1 MKHFYLILML
11 TFFSHLF
18 GSAATAKLQ
27 HVHPLNWWAGM
38 NNPVVQVL
46 LHGEGIGDCDVT
58 LTEAQNV
65 GLVRIERTEN
75 KNYLFIYLDT
85 RYAPAQTFG
94 IALWKDKAVDGK
106 HKGKPYL
113 THPYELKRRDNLEER
128 KTWSYNQGDV
138 LYLLMPD
145 RFINANPS
153 LNTVKGMVEPT
164 VNRNHE
170 MDFGRHG
177 GDLAGIR
184 KGIPYLADLGVTAI
198 WPTPVQENEQSM
210 SYHGYAITDYYHI
223 DPRMGT
229 NEEYRALV
237 EEMHKNGLKMVMDL
251 VFNHCGSNNFL
262 CKDLPDSTWFNN
274 NSKFTQSAHK
284 TMSAGDPHASA
295 YDRKATLDGWFVRTM
310 PDWNQRNPLVRDYL
324 IQASIWWIEYAK
336 IDGIRQ
342 DTYPYADPE
351 MMRDW
356 NLAVRNEYPYFN
368 IVGETWMA
376 NPAAVAWWQK
386 DSPLH
391 RKGDIIENTELPS
404 VMDFPLMTILNQ
416 QADEETTDWGGG
428 LYRIYE
434 YLCGDMQYANT
445 NNLLTFLD
453 NHDTDRFHKTAEQAQ
468 NVDRYTQTL
477 TLLLTLRG
485 TPQLYYGNELGM
497 YATKSKGDGWLR
509 QDFPEEAISDV
520 KSVRKVENSEVSG
533 CIGGEK
539 SAELHAVTRTL
550 LNWRKGC
557 KAITEGQKLTHFA
570 PQNGCYV
577 YSRGTR
583 DNNNVVVMLN
593 GTSEKQTIELERYAE
608 VFSKDTDKVPVDVLT
623 GKPVKLGKTMTLK
636 PRQTLVLQF

>member
-38 NNPVVQVL
+38 NNPVVQVM

-85 RYAPAQTFG
+85 RYAPVQTFG